1 MSVAD
6 CYDVPKNLPDFAR
19 YMVKVL
25 DAIRKERGVIQE
37 FYAFEIWFACKER
50 LDELVP
56 PQ

>member
-1 MSVAD
+1 
-6 CYDVPKNLPDFAR
+6 
-19 YMVKVL
+19 MVKVL